1 MQLVKQHS
9 LLYYKQFFTIV
20 LFYGVICSVSG
31 IYNVVIKAPEAVLI
45 GNNVNIT
52 AIVYD
57 DGRLASSAN
66 YKYHWSDNAQHNKI
80 IATNQPISNWT
91 IQYPMNKTSL
101 DVYRIRVNVERQ
113 YPPFFNI
120 WINVGQ
126 QSTNLKVTNILGG
139 ELDYFQNGIKRKND
153 FVATKIPVNH
163 TIILPNEDQ
172 EYLSRNAT
180 YVMTYWYQNC
190 TYVGVSK
197 GLSYEAVYNQTNQTY
212 IIEAIVMASFKP
224 IITTTSSTTTTTT
237 AAPPTTST
245 TITPTTTASSTSTT
259 TTPKPITTT
268 TKKPNV
274 ITTSTIKS
282 FTTATPMATTI
293 ITSNSTGTAGNI
305 EMIKKTKRD
314 ASSPLIDSS
323 NNNSVNQTTE
333 RQQAE
338 QQSMDLIRNSFNL
351 SAVTINPHLN
361 PNFITA
367 EQQELS
373 TSTSYLM
380 LTSPF
385 NCATKEITHNDD
397 DDAYLIQGYYKRE
410 IKPKDPISNFSV
422 SGKTWLEHGDILNM
436 EVKCKGSPS
445 FEYCYLVY
453 DAPYNSTGNETCP
466 FFYSIK
472 ECKIDFTRYYS
483 EIKKQSQLSVVV
495 VPVTFTLIAI
505 ILIVFGVSYYVQSR
519 NRFNVEVADFNFGE
533 TQSVDMEF
541 KTFHQRL
548 YESICNV
555 LPRRWRFPLAN
566 HGMVPETESVGAV
579 DSNIGYNTMN

>member
-1 MQLVKQHS
+1 
-9 LLYYKQFFTIV
+9 
-20 LFYGVICSVSG
+20 
-31 IYNVVIKAPEAVLI
+31 
-45 GNNVNIT
+45 
-52 AIVYD
+52 
-57 DGRLASSAN
+57 
-66 YKYHWSDNAQHNKI
+66 
-80 IATNQPISNWT
+80 
-91 IQYPMNKTSL
+91 MNKTRL
-101 DVYRIRVNVERQ
+101 DVYRIRVNVEKQ
-113 YPPFFNI
+113 YPPLFNI

-139 ELDYFQNGIKRKND
+139 ELDYLQSGIKRKNE

-163 TIILPNEDQ
+163 TIILPNEDE

-190 TYVGVSK
+190 TYLGVSK

-212 IIEAIVMASFKP
+212 IIEAIVMASFKKKP
-224 IITTTSSTTTTTT
+224 ITTTTTSTTTTTTT
-237 AAPPTTST
+237 AAPTTTST
-245 TITPTTTASSTSTT
+245 TITPTTTAATTTTTTTTTATTT

-268 TKKPNV
+268 TKKPDV
-274 ITTSTIKS
+274 IITST
-282 FTTATPMATTI
+282 MATTI
-293 ITSNSTGTAGNI
+293 VTSNSTSTAGSI
-305 EMIKKTKRD
+305 ETIKKTKRD

-323 NNNSVNQTTE
+323 NNNSVNQSTE

-373 TSTSYLM
+373 TTTSYLM

-385 NCATKEITHNDD
+385 NCATKEITHSDDD

-410 IKPKDPISNFSV
+410 IKPKDAISNFSV

-466 FFYSIK
+466 FFYSIQ

-483 EIKKQSQLSVVV
+483 ESKTVLFFIRNEVSQILNQVTINIYEVKKQSQLSVVV

-566 HGMVPETESVGAV
+566 QGMVPETESVGAV